1 MVGLL
6 AGALGSGIG
15 QAAGSVADIAKGY
28 IDNERKVDLQRQ
40 FADIEL
46 EKQNR
51 LDEARKARE
60 YEYKLKENDPNGQFV
75 NNEIA
80 SKKKGITELYNDKSV
95 LTALT
100 NKDMAETAGAR
111 ATKAMRSGDSLAAES
126 GGGMKLPEG
135 VKTQISVIDSE
146 LNKVNEQLY
155 KSYADPNAD
164 KAGIKTLE
172 DKASQL
178 HLARTKVL
186 SNAGVYKSGA
196 DVDMNQFYKKQDTEK
211 PAQEVKP
218 ANPAQPETKPKAPRT
233 YESIQKDFAGWTAKK
248 SGDDFIVFDPNGNRQ
263 WGSDF
268 TKQYGVLPQVLPSK

>member
-1 MVGLL
+1 
-6 AGALGSGIG
+6 
-15 QAAGSVADIAKGY
+15 
-28 IDNERKVDLQRQ
+28 
-40 FADIEL
+40 
-46 EKQNR
+46 
-51 LDEARKARE
+51 
-60 YEYKLKENDPNGQFV
+60 
-75 NNEIA
+75 
-80 SKKKGITELYNDKSV
+80 
-95 LTALT
+95 
-100 NKDMAETAGAR
+100 
-111 ATKAMRSGDSLAAES
+111 MRSGDSLAAES

-164 KAGIKTLE
+164 KAGIKMLE

-196 DVDMNQFYKKQDTEK
+196 DVDINQFYKKQDTEK
-211 PAQEVKP
+211 PAQELKP
-218 ANPAQPETKPKAPRT
+218 ASPAQPETKPKAPRT